1 MGVSQC
7 EVDPKD
13 ETLVA
18 QQLAYFVPASKPKW
32 AKSVIDGSKL
42 SGSYWRQKIEGPFSL
57 SNDTYASADGRTFR
71 LRSAPEKFMRRELI
85 DLSSG
90 AVMLS
95 QPKALAVTVNAL

>member
-1 MGVSQC
+1 MRGRSERRDTCRAAVGVFC
-7 EVDPKD
+7 
-13 ETLVA
+13 A
-18 QQLAYFVPASKPKW
+18 ASKPKW

-57 SNDTYASADGRTFR
+57 SNDTYALPTGGHFVYDRRAGET
-71 LRSAPEKFMRRELI
+71 MRRELI